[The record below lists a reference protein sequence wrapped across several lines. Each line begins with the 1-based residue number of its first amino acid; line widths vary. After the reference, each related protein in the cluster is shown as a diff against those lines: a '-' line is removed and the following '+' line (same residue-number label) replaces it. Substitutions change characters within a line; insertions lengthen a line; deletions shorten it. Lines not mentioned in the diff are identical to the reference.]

1 MTVTEPAAAA
11 VRAAAVGDL
20 KRVRVAGR
28 RGSLAEQSF
37 RRAWARL
44 VRGDD
49 PAVVAHAET
58 AAVLAATRLGG
69 IDAAVLASGGLDA
82 AAVAAVLAAAFDQA
96 AEGLDPTRAAALRT
110 ALTTPVPADPAPAP
124 DAAGLPPFVGLLAA
138 QPRAGATAPGKG
150 RRIVE
155 PPESHADHCLAVAVI
170 GVLLADGYGADPA
183 RVFVAGLAHHLH
195 NAVLPD
201 AGFAG
206 EVLLGPLLGPVFR
219 RLTAAQ
225 LETLPPG
232 LAEVVRDALALPAA
246 PADTPGSRAFHA
258 ADVLDRVLQQ
268 RHHARAA
275 AFTLD
280 EALGEMELVH
290 EGPVQAFSLGV
301 LADAG
306 LWPPGAEA

>member
-1 MTVTEPAAAA
+1 MTTLGPVAA
-11 VRAAAVGDL
+11 RAAAVGDL
-20 KRVRVAGR
+20 KRVRVAGH

-44 VRGDD
+44 IRGDD
-49 PAVVAHAET
+49 PAAVAHAET
-58 AAVLAATRLGG
+58 AAALAATRLGG
-69 IDAAVLASGGLDA
+69 IDAAVLAEGGLDDVDA
-82 AAVAAVLAAAFDQA
+82 LAVLVAAFDQA
-96 AEGLDPTRAAALRT
+96 AEGLGPPRAAVLRT
-110 ALTTPVPADPAPAP
+110 ALTTPAPPEPPPVP
-124 DAAGLPPFVGLLAA
+124 DAAGLPPFVALLAA

-170 GVLLADGYGADPA
+170 GVLVADGYGADPA

-206 EVLLGPLLGPVFR
+206 EVLLGARLGPVLR

-225 LETLPPG
+225 LATLPPG
-232 LAEVVRDALALPAA
+232 LAAVVHDALVLPAA
-246 PADTPGSRAFHA
+246 PADTPDSRAFHA

-268 RHHARAA
+268 RHHARAS

-306 LWPPGAEA
+306 LWPPGGSP